1 MYFSCK
7 LKVANFSFSRLPSHL
22 SDFLFSPKYTFI
34 IKMKI
39 AASPQQICSQRET
52 VLGAAGF
59 GIPCQRDKSAVNRYC
74 CFVSCVG
81 VGFFCFS
88 ALKYCCCSHRAVFL
102 SLELPREFLPPISHI
117 FQHLSANLSLPVF
130 GLFCGPCFTVLSQKQ
145 HLA

>member
-1 MYFSCK
+1 MYFNCK
-7 LKVANFSFSRLPSHL
+7 LKVANFSFSCLPSHL

-52 VLGAAGF
+52 VLGAAGL
-59 GIPCQRDKSAVNRYC
+59 GILCQRDKSAVNRYC

-81 VGFFCFS
+81 VGFFLLFCIKVLLLFS
-88 ALKYCCCSHRAVFL
+88 QSFL